1 METLLNDFKGLDL
14 KTKLLEMHHHLGEA
28 SIATEAS
35 TMDTEEEA
43 DHEVDLGVGIGH
55 TVNLFRQEE
64 EAEQIIQ
71 QHPSSPV
78 ISTKQQQQTQQ
89 VVQYHNKNSTSNQH
103 YAVPQDGILPGGRL
117 THFYNYWT
125 QITSHQC
132 PLSIVKEGY
141 KIQFASHPTPW
152 KLKSS
157 NINPAD
163 QQAVNEAVNK
173 FLSAG
178 IIEIMPTQSEKY
190 LSKFF
195 TIQESTKR
203 RSILDCQRLSQ
214 YIQCEYLKMEGTLA
228 LSELIEKG
236 DFMWI
241 PIQPKENEDYSAF
254 TQDQQSSTE
263 DQTSITANQEFL
275 QMDCSS
281 TREGCIND
289 LSDRRSASPYSSPAT
304 RFSKE
309 LTIEQPEL
317 GKTLPD
323 ISTKSTSVSMV
334 EKIDSNEERP
344 TNSVYETTNTTD
356 HNLHR
361 QLRLGLGSELTN
373 DQSVWLLEQETS
385 IDVREL
391 KAVYFALKMHAKKIR
406 KLYNKGFH
414 RQRDSIEIHN
424 MILGN
429 SFTPTTEISRDDSG
443 HLQQIQFEGNL
454 SAYTGIKSTNAD
466 RLSKQL
472 LSFFE
477 WTIPKKRFQQIL
489 QQWGPLSIDT
499 FAAPHN
505 HQLKK
510 Y

>member
-1 METLLNDFKGLDL
+1 MQ
-14 KTKLLEMHHHLGEA
+14 HHLEEA
-28 SIATEAS
+28 TITA
-35 TMDTEEEA
+35 EEEM
-43 DHEVDLGVGIGH
+43 DLGVGIGH
-55 TVNLFRQEE
+55 AVNLFMQEE
-64 EAEQIIQ
+64 EAE
-71 QHPSSPV
+71 
-78 ISTKQQQQTQQ
+78 
-89 VVQYHNKNSTSNQH
+89 
-103 YAVPQDGILPGGRL
+103 RL
-117 THFYNYWT
+117 T
-125 QITSHQC
+125 
-132 PLSIVKEGY
+132 
-141 KIQFASHPTPW
+141 
-152 KLKSS
+152 SS
-157 NINPAD
+157 NINPED
-163 QQAVNEAVNK
+163 QQAVSEAINI
-173 FLSAG
+173 FLSTG
-178 IIEIMPTQSEKY
+178 IVEIIPTQSEKY